1 MLHIAIC
8 DDDRQVLDSL
18 HEKLIKAAGDMVG
31 AVEKYNSGE
40 KLLFSFAGSKARIDV
55 AILDIML
62 GNDNG
67 IELAKRLREIR
78 PETQVIF
85 LSGHEDY
92 FIQVY
97 DVEHIYFLKKP
108 VKEEDLRKAVELA
121 KKNITVNC
129 VSPGMIGENTGPTPY
144 TWIGR
149 WGRGEEVADLLLF
162 LAGDDASF
170 ITGVD
175 YTIDGG
181 RILGPHGNDL

>member
-1 MLHIAIC
+1 MLTKVMA
-8 DDDRQVLDSL
+8 
-18 HEKLIKAAGDMVG
+18 M
-31 AVEKYNSGE
+31 
-40 KLLFSFAGSKARIDV
+40 
-55 AILDIML
+55 
-62 GNDNG
+62 
-67 IELAKRLREIR
+67 
-78 PETQVIF
+78 
-85 LSGHEDY
+85 
-92 FIQVY
+92 
-97 DVEHIYFLKKP
+97 
-108 VKEEDLRKAVELA
+108 ELA